1 VAPCTT
7 TDCES
12 AAGVDCLLNGALI
25 KKDEW
30 DSFKAICAQS
40 RAVRRAFA
48 AGMPPV
54 GDGGFRSALVF
65 VATHAPLTDKRGAP
79 ADPHS
84 NAQSYLAKESQT

>member
-1 VAPCTT
+1 MAPCTT

-12 AAGVDCLLNGALI
+12 AAGVDCLLDGALI

-30 DSFKAICAQS
+30 DSLKAICAQS

-54 GDGGFRSALVF
+54 GAPFRSALVF
-65 VATHAPLTDKRGAP
+65 VATHAPSPDKRGAP

-84 NAQSYLAKESQT
+84 NAHSYLAKESKT